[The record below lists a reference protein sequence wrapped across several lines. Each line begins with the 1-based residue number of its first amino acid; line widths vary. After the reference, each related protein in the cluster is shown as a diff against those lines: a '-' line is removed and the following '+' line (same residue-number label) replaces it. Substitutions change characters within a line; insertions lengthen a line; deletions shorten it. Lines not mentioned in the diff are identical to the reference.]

1 MIGSF
6 KDGNNGCLAVF
17 YFDDTRSADIP
28 ASLVKPL
35 RRKLSLL
42 EAATTQ
48 NMLLVPPGN
57 HFEQVS
63 QNLQG
68 WSGIRVTIQWRLIFR
83 WREGYAC
90 ELYLDP
96 HK

>member
-6 KDGNNGCLAVF
+6 RDGNNSSLAVF
-17 YFDDTRSADIP
+17 YFDNTRSGDIP
-28 ASLVKPL
+28 ASLIKPL

-42 EAATTQ
+42 ESATTE

-57 HFEQVS
+57 HFEQIS
-63 QNLQG
+63 RNLHG
-68 WSGIRVTIQWRLIFR
+68 WSGIRVTIQWRMIFQ

-90 ELYLDP
+90 ELYLEP
-96 HK
+96 NN